1 MDQPD
6 TARMRDRLA
15 EHCSRG
21 EYVLHSARMVG
32 DEDDYS
38 IWRMSRLA
46 WREEVAAV
54 LVESLPEEASVR
66 FLTICASPMDSSGG
80 WKRVYEAEL
89 RTVNEG
95 LALLG
100 DLAESLQRPREAAM
114 VAD

>member
-6 TARMRDRLA
+6 TARMRHRLA

-32 DEDDYS
+32 DEDDYAV
-38 IWRMSRLA
+38 WRMSRLA
-46 WREEVAAV
+46 WREDVAAA
-54 LVESLPEEASVR
+54 LAGDFPEDAHVK
-66 FLTICASPMDSSGG
+66 FLSACASPAPSGG

-95 LALLG
+95 LSLLG
-100 DLAESLQRPREAAM
+100 DLADSLQRPREAVL

>member
-6 TARMRDRLA
+6 AAWMRNRLA

-46 WREEVAAV
+46 WREEVAAE
-54 LVESLPEEASVR
+54 LVEGFPAEGSLR
-66 FLTICASPMDSSGG
+66 FLTICASPTNSSGG

-89 RTVNEG
+89 RTVNDG
-95 LALLG
+95 LALLNE
-100 DLAESLQRPREAAM
+100 LADTLQRPREAVL